1 MEYSN
6 VSPRACMT
14 LGIYISV
21 PFCRSKCTYC
31 NFASGVFSASQM
43 ERYVERVGEDVAACR
58 PFALNHGA
66 HVPETC
72 DSIYLGGGTPSLLQP
87 IQLKTLFFIAR
98 DAFAVTPDAEITV
111 ECAPGTLTDEIIVTL
126 VACGVNR
133 ISLGVQSFVD
143 REAASVARLHTREK
157 TLSDIERLRA
167 AGIRNINVDLIAG
180 LPHQTHQ
187 SWDFSLEQAIATGV
201 SHVSIYMLEV
211 DEDSRLG
218 RELIAGGTK
227 YHAHFVPDDDA
238 TAEFY
243 ETACRRLNAAG
254 VQQYEISNFARP
266 GFESSHNLKY
276 WTRQPYLG
284 FGVDAHSMLPASPAL
299 RAQGSESLRLATTD
313 AFDQFFISSA
323 LQTTPVSAA
332 QALEESFFLGLRLN
346 RGVALDELRLEFGS
360 SVDVYEPALQD
371 LIVCGLLDRRQDVLR
386 LTPRGRLLSNE
397 VFEKFVLTAE
407 PLK

>member
-1 MEYSN
+1 
-6 VSPRACMT
+6 MT

-58 PFALNHGA
+58 AFALGHGA
-66 HVPETC
+66 ETPDIS

-87 IQLKTLFFIAR
+87 VQLKKLFFILR
-98 DAFAVTPDAEITV
+98 NEFAVTPDAEITV
-111 ECAPGTLTDEIIVTL
+111 ECAPGTLTDEIIATL

-133 ISLGVQSFVD
+133 VSLGVQSFVD
-143 REAASVARLHTREK
+143 QEAASVARLHTREK
-157 TLSDIERLRA
+157 TLGDIERLRA
-167 AGIRNINVDLIAG
+167 AGITNINVDLIAG

-187 SWDFSLEQAIATGV
+187 SWDFSLEQAIAAGV
-201 SHVSIYMLEV
+201 PHVSIYMLEV

-218 RELIAGGTK
+218 RELIAGGTR

-243 ETACRRLNAAG
+243 ESACRRLNAAG
-254 VQQYEISNFARP
+254 VEHYEISNFARP
-266 GFESSHNLKY
+266 GFESRHNLKY

-299 RAQGSESLRLATTD
+299 HTQGTESLRLATTD
-313 AFDQFFISSA
+313 AFDEFFFSSELEA
-323 LQTTPVSAA
+323 APVSAA

-346 RGVALDELRLEFGS
+346 RGVALDELRRTFGAA
-360 SVDVYEPALQD
+360 VDAYALVISE
-371 LIVCGLLDRRQDVLR
+371 LVVSGLLVGRLDNLQ

-397 VFEKFVLTAE
+397 VFEKFILTPATT
-407 PLK
+407 

>member
-1 MEYSN
+1 
-6 VSPRACMT
+6 MT

-43 ERYVERVGEDVAACR
+43 ERYVERISEDVAAC
-58 PFALNHGA
+58 PAFALNHGA
-66 HVPETC
+66 QTPATC

-87 IQLKTLFFIAR
+87 IQLKKIFFILR
-98 DAFAVTPDAEITV
+98 NAFALARDAEITV
-111 ECAPGTLTDEIIVTL
+111 ECAPGTLTDEITATL
-126 VACGVNR
+126 AACGVNR
-133 ISLGVQSFVD
+133 VSLGVQSFVD
-143 REAASVARLHTREK
+143 QEAASVARLHTREK

-167 AGIRNINVDLIAG
+167 AGIANINVDLIAG

-187 SWDFSLEQAIATGV
+187 SWDISLEQAIAAGV
-201 SHVSIYMLEV
+201 PHVSIYMLEV

-227 YHAHFVPDDDA
+227 YHAHFVPDEDA

-243 ETACRRLNAAG
+243 ESACRRLSAAG
-254 VQQYEISNFARP
+254 VEQYEISNFARP
-266 GFESSHNLKY
+266 GFESRHNLKY

-299 RAQGSESLRLATTD
+299 QSQGTESLRLATAD
-313 AFDQFFISSA
+313 GFDQFFISSELKA
-323 LQTTPVSAA
+323 APVSAA

-346 RGVALDELRLEFGS
+346 RGAALDRLHSEFGAAM
-360 SVDVYEPALQD
+360 DAYEPVMRE
-371 LIVCGLLDRRQDVLR
+371 LIAAGLLVRRQDNLQ

-397 VFEKFVLTAE
+397 VFERFILTPE
-407 PLK
+407 SVGQ